1 MLALRNARVWR
12 YVLLCH
18 FFCFWH
24 FAARTLQFSAL
35 PPNSKLLKDVEHNE
49 VPSWIREQM
58 CDLGYD
64 KGVSDNMAEALSF
77 YSPSALVEASRES
90 LLGALQ
96 QTFPNDAQRMIMAQS
111 LYDRIRKDITQP
123 QPVFWRRLVLVVAR
137 VRCVLFL
144 VDVRQRLCFCCC
156 FAWFQVQSDVP
167 ENVKAFARALD
178 DAELEGQ
185 ILKTETGSFK
195 LEQDSEIWDEQQFYV
210 RDCYKEIADIML
222 KKKPHRMSLLGSSG
236 IGKSNFMVYLIW
248 RRFQDSEL
256 KDFPVFLHR
265 DNVIHRFKKGEEPKK
280 VDADTLYSA
289 PAQALYIMDADI
301 DVKHG
306 VFCQSLWITSARRP
320 ETAAFNTEHFKK
332 ADNCGGQF
340 FMPPWALEEMLSEE
354 VVALHKLTK
363 QVVEKRFGIF
373 GGTARLVLRLDETR
387 AGVDRRR
394 LVEAVQSAD
403 ALQCLKVS
411 SDMKAISKTTHLLV
425 KMMPWPDFSW
435 FDVQL
440 SSPYVR
446 QELVK
451 RNRQDNSEE
460 LWRRMREGMITGI
473 GFALFEEEFHQF
485 MQDKSIGKFKLRARC
500 LTADGKGSDTTQELQ
515 GGLEGVLISGNPAAD
530 IKGGKYY
537 QPQSKNF
544 PAFDSWT
551 SQGVFQLTIAD
562 THDITFNDGGKAM
575 DVKKTQAYKIV
586 DALCKTHDSK
596 AKFFFVVPQFQF
608 DKWKTVQ
615 TVKQPEM
622 AEKIEQW
629 VVCFEQNLPK

>member
-1 MLALRNARVWR
+1 MLALRNARVRR

-256 KDFPVFLHR
+256 KDFPVFLHQR
-265 DNVIHRFKKGEEPKK
+265 DNVIHRFKKGEEPKEGRCRYF
-280 VDADTLYSA
+280 VFSPCTSFVY
-289 PAQALYIMDADI
+289 
-301 DVKHG
+301 HG
-306 VFCQSLWITSARRP
+306 CR
-320 ETAAFNTEHFKK
+320 H
-332 ADNCGGQF
+332 
-340 FMPPWALEEMLSEE
+340 
-354 VVALHKLTK
+354 
-363 QVVEKRFGIF
+363 
-373 GGTARLVLRLDETR
+373 
-387 AGVDRRR
+387 
-394 LVEAVQSAD
+394 
-403 ALQCLKVS
+403 
-411 SDMKAISKTTHLLV
+411 
-425 KMMPWPDFSW
+425 
-435 FDVQL
+435 
-440 SSPYVR
+440 
-446 QELVK
+446 
-451 RNRQDNSEE
+451 
-460 LWRRMREGMITGI
+460 
-473 GFALFEEEFHQF
+473 
-485 MQDKSIGKFKLRARC
+485 
-500 LTADGKGSDTTQELQ
+500 
-515 GGLEGVLISGNPAAD
+515 
-530 IKGGKYY
+530 
-537 QPQSKNF
+537 
-544 PAFDSWT
+544 
-551 SQGVFQLTIAD
+551 
-562 THDITFNDGGKAM
+562 
-575 DVKKTQAYKIV
+575 
-586 DALCKTHDSK
+586 
-596 AKFFFVVPQFQF
+596 
-608 DKWKTVQ
+608 
-615 TVKQPEM
+615 
-622 AEKIEQW
+622 
-629 VVCFEQNLPK
+629 

>member
-1 MLALRNARVWR
+1 MTAFRR
-12 YVLLCH
+12 
-18 FFCFWH
+18 
-24 FAARTLQFSAL
+24 AL
-35 PPNSKLLKDVEHNE
+35 PNHN
-49 VPSWIREQM
+49 PF
-58 CDLGYD
+58 LG
-64 KGVSDNMAEALSF
+64 
-77 YSPSALVEASRES
+77 
-90 LLGALQ
+90 Q
-96 QTFPNDAQRMIMAQS
+96 
-111 LYDRIRKDITQP
+111 
-123 QPVFWRRLVLVVAR
+123 RLVLVVAR

-144 VDVRQRLCFCCC
+144 VDVRQGLCFCGC

-185 ILKTETGSFK
+185 ILRTETGSFK
-195 LEQDSEIWDEQQFYV
+195 LQNVSEIWDEKQFYV
-210 RDCYKEIADIML
+210 RDCYTRIADIML
-222 KKKPHRMSLLGSSG
+222 KKKPPVMSLLGSSG

-256 KDFPVFLHR
+256 KDFPVFLHQR
-265 DNVIHRFKKGEEPKK
+265 NTIHRLQKGEEPKK
-280 VDADTLYSA
+280 VDANTLYSA

-301 DVKHG
+301 DVENG

-320 ETAAFNTEHFKK
+320 ETAASNTEHFKN

-354 VVALHKLTK
+354 VVALHKLTTE
-363 QVVEKRFGIF
+363 VVEKRFGIF

-387 AGVDRRR
+387 AGVDRRKV
-394 LVEAVQSAD
+394 VEAVQSAD

-411 SDMKAISKTTHLLV
+411 SDMKALSKTTHLLV

-451 RNRQDNSEE
+451 RNRAKRAQA
-460 LWRRMREGMITGI
+460 LWDRIDDGMITGI

-530 IKGGKYY
+530 IKDGEYY

-575 DVKKTQAYKIV
+575 NVTKTQAYKIV
-586 DALCKTHDSK
+586 DALCKKHDSK
-596 AKFFFVVPQFQF
+596 AKFFFVVPQLQF